1 MGIHA
6 ESAALVRDELLTD
19 SLTGFGTR
27 HKLLLDL
34 ERAVRPNCEPT
45 LLVIFCL
52 EGFDEYVE
60 LLGRL
65 ESQTL
70 LLRLAGRLAKT
81 LEPAGTCY
89 RPREDEFA
97 ALVHTPIAAV
107 KPILDSAVLAL
118 RERGGYV
125 AISASFGAAMLP
137 DEASDATG
145 ALEIADDRVSSN
157 APRRKPRNRRRV
169 ERRR

>member
-6 ESAALVRDELLTD
+6 DSAGLVRDELLTD

-34 ERAVRPNCEPT
+34 ERAVRPTSEPT

-52 EGFDEYVE
+52 EGFDEYVD

-97 ALVHTPIAAV
+97 VLVHTPIATV

-118 RERGGYV
+118 RERGGHV

-137 DEASDATG
+137 DEASDPTG
-145 ALEIADDRVSSN
+145 ALQIADERLSSN
-157 APRRKPRNRRRV
+157 APRRKPRNRRRG
-169 ERRR
+169 ERPS